1 MQKTEIVDSIQS
13 ILTNEL
19 NLTHIEDIQL
29 HSKLNEDLY
38 LDSVLILQVLISLE
52 LKLGIDIPDEALNL
66 KDFDT
71 VDSFSEFILG
81 RVNYKGENGASPKYT
96 DPQEK
101 SGVEIAPA
109 EQTGEQTE
117 EFEDIKV
124 HCFVSCLC
132 ECIKAND
139 HVDHRPFYFGVWD
152 ADVVV
157 DNDYCIN
164 YHAENLNHDFFRHWF
179 EKIYG
184 VEVKSWYNQGLSKS
198 DNINTLLTLLDNK
211 SASQNIMVML
221 DMYRLPERENKFNQN
236 PFPHY
241 VMLENSQDP
250 EMLFM
255 WDPDFRW
262 EGKQNKKQV
271 LHAIESDAVAG
282 GYIFDSSQI
291 KLSSNQSIHDYFIAC
306 LNLKNNP
313 MTDAVRQ
320 IVTAHLTPESQLCP
334 SNLSR
339 ALTQLPV
346 LAIRKYAYEH
356 GLAYFMLQLN
366 LDFDEFETW
375 CDIIEELVSTY
386 KQIQF
391 RSMKIANYATEGNY
405 PSESSTD
412 IKTEIMQ
419 LLDQQ
424 DQREFKIKRQLHT
437 LFQQWQNHVAITNKE
452 RSNEVCI

>member
-19 NLTHIEDIQL
+19 NLPHTKNIQP
-29 HSKLNEDLY
+29 HSRLNEDLY
-38 LDSVLILQVLISLE
+38 LDSVLILQLLISLE
-52 LKLGIDIPDEALNL
+52 LKLGIDIPDEALSL

-71 VDSFSEFILG
+71 VDSFSDFILG
-81 RVNYKGENGASPKYT
+81 RIDYKTRENTSRNNTK
-96 DPQEK
+96 PQDK
-101 SGVEIAPA
+101 PGVKIVQA
-109 EQTGEQTE
+109 EQTEEQAE

-139 HVDHRPFYFGVWD
+139 RVDHRPFYFGVWD
-152 ADVVV
+152 AEVVI

-164 YHAENLNHDFFRHWF
+164 YHAENLNHNFFRHWF
-179 EKIYG
+179 KEIYA
-184 VEVKSWYNQGLSKS
+184 VEVRSWYNPKLCKG

-211 SASQNIMVML
+211 LTNQHIMVML
-221 DMYRLPERENKFNQN
+221 DMYRLPDRENKFNQN

-241 VMLENSQDP
+241 VMLKNSQDP

-262 EGKQNKKQV
+262 EGEQNRKQV

-282 GYIFDSSQI
+282 GYIFDSEQI
-291 KLSSNQSIHDYFIAC
+291 EASSNQSISDYFIAC
-306 LNLKNNP
+306 LNLENNP
-313 MTDAVRQ
+313 MTDAVRK
-320 IVTAHLTPESQLCP
+320 IIETHLTPESQLCP

-356 GLAYFMLQLN
+356 GLAFFMLQLN

-375 CDIIEELVSTY
+375 CEIIEELVSTY

-391 RSMKIANYATEGNY
+391 RSMKIANCITEGNY
-405 PSESSTD
+405 SSELVAG
-412 IKTEIMQ
+412 IKTEIIQ

-424 DQREFKIKRQLHT
+424 DQREFKIKHQLYRLH
-437 LFQQWQNHVAITNKE
+437 QQWQTHTAITEKE
-452 RSNEVCI
+452 PSFERCI